1 MAAWDDKL
9 LSGLPTGL
17 PANLCQ
23 AIIIS
28 EVDGWRPQWAYSVT
42 PGQRVDAK
50 LRMTPDAS
58 SAESLEGVS
67 GFLLL

>member
-1 MAAWDDKL
+1 MWDDKL
-9 LSGLPTGL
+9 LSGL